1 MKRMPTMLAKLAA
14 GAAAMMLV
22 TIVNAPPSFAAP
34 TLEVSQLE
42 GLTDGQVLTVSG
54 EGYKPGL
61 SEIAVGQCIEGY
73 SGPAD
78 CNLPSGATFR
88 TADANGS
95 IGEFTVTVNET
106 FGGHD
111 CKVVQCYFASG
122 PIPGKVDEAT
132 YKANVVEHKISF
144 GAPPAQEP
152 AEEPDTAPAATTP
165 TTTTTTGNEALPK
178 TGGGDSMPV
187 VLLSGSALLLL
198 GLGVIVAFP
207 GRGRTGVAQ

>member
-1 MKRMPTMLAKLAA
+1 MKRMPTMLAKVAA

-54 EGYKPGL
+54 EGYTPGL
-61 SEIAVGQCIEGY
+61 TQIAVGQCVEGY

-78 CNLPSGATFR
+78 CNLPSGSTFR
-88 TADANGS
+88 NADENGS

-122 PIPGKVDEAT
+122 PLPNVVDEAT
-132 YKANVVEHKISF
+132 YKANTVEHKISF
-144 GAPPAQEP
+144 GAPAAAEPVDEP
-152 AEEPDTAPAATTP
+152 AAEPAPKTDAEETAT
-165 TTTTTTGNEALPK
+165 ALPK

-207 GRGRTGVAQ
+207 GRGRTGVVQ

>member
-1 MKRMPTMLAKLAA
+1 MKRIPTMLAKLAA

-22 TIVNAPPSFAAP
+22 TIVHAPPSFAAP

-54 EGYKPGL
+54 EGYEPGL
-61 SEIAVGQCIEGY
+61 TAIAVGQCVEGY
-73 SGPAD
+73 AGPAD
-78 CNLPSGATFR
+78 CNLPNGSTFR
-88 TADANGS
+88 NADENGS

-122 PIPGKVDEAT
+122 PIPNAVDEAT

-144 GAPPAQEP
+144 GAPEAPAPTTAPEP
-152 AEEPDTAPAATTP
+152 APTTPPGGGDDTA
-165 TTTTTTGNEALPK
+165 ALPK

-207 GRGRTGVAQ
+207 GRGRSGLAR

>member
-54 EGYKPGL
+54 EGYEPGL
-61 SEIAVGQCIEGY
+61 SEIAVGQCVEGY
-73 SGPAD
+73 SGPGD
-78 CNLPSGATFR
+78 CNLPLGATFR

-95 IGEFTVTVNET
+95 IGEFTVTVNEK
-106 FGGHD
+106 FGDHD
-111 CKVVQCYFASG
+111 CTVVQCYFASG

-144 GAPPAQEP
+144 GAPAATEP
-152 AEEPDTAPAATTP
+152 VEEPETAPAATTP
-165 TTTTTTGNEALPK
+165 TTPTTGNEALPK

>member
-1 MKRMPTMLAKLAA
+1 MKRMPTTLAKLAA

-54 EGYKPGL
+54 EGYTPGL
-61 SEIAVGQCIEGY
+61 TQIAVGQCIEGY
-73 SGPAD
+73 AGPAD
-78 CNLPSGATFR
+78 CNLPSGSTFR
-88 TADANGS
+88 NADENGS
-95 IGEFTVTVNET
+95 IGEFTVTVNEK

-111 CKVVQCYFASG
+111 CTVVQCYFASG
-122 PIPGKVDEAT
+122 PIPNAVDEAT
-132 YKANVVEHKISF
+132 YKANAVEHKISF
-144 GAPPAQEP
+144 GAPAAAEP
-152 AEEPDTAPAATTP
+152 TEPEPTTAPVVTTTP
-165 TTTTTTGNEALPK
+165 TTTGNDALPK

>member
-54 EGYKPGL
+54 EGYEPGL
-61 SEIAVGQCIEGY
+61 SGIAVGQCVEGY
-73 SGPAD
+73 AGPAD
-78 CNLPSGATFR
+78 CNLPNGSTFR
-88 TADANGS
+88 TADENGS
-95 IGEFTVTVNET
+95 IGEFTVTVNEK
-106 FGGHD
+106 FGDHD
-111 CKVVQCYFASG
+111 CTVVQCYFASG
-122 PIPGKVDEAT
+122 PIPNAVDEAT

-144 GAPPAQEP
+144 GAPAAPAEP
-152 AEEPDTAPAATTP
+152 APAEPTTAPAATTP
-165 TTTTTTGNEALPK
+165 TTGGTALPK